1 MILNY
6 IRKFIVTTSDQESLN
21 AALAMLQTWCE
32 KKWQMIISYKKTVAM
47 RDMRKKQP
55 LLFTYNI
62 NGHALSK
69 VTKHKY
75 LGLLL
80 TSDFVWNEHIEYVK
94 RKAMKTLGYLRRR
107 LANTTPHI
115 KLLAYKTLIR
125 PVLECGAAVWDPFT
139 QSNIKRKLEMV
150 QTKFVRFVFDCY
162 SRRTSPSLFL
172 KAELKKLQ
180 KRRMERLKLFY
191 FMFNNK
197 IGINKTVHITQTSE
211 GAVHLYH

>member
-6 IRKFIVTTSDQESLN
+6 IRKLIVTTSDQESLN

-80 TSDFVWNEHIEYVK
+80 TSDFV
-94 RKAMKTLGYLRRR
+94 
-107 LANTTPHI
+107 
-115 KLLAYKTLIR
+115 
-125 PVLECGAAVWDPFT
+125 
-139 QSNIKRKLEMV
+139 
-150 QTKFVRFVFDCY
+150 
-162 SRRTSPSLFL
+162 
-172 KAELKKLQ
+172 
-180 KRRMERLKLFY
+180 
-191 FMFNNK
+191 
-197 IGINKTVHITQTSE
+197 
-211 GAVHLYH
+211 